1 MKISEMMPS
10 KYLKKEDVGRGVLV
24 TIKGLA
30 RTNVAMEGEPPENK
44 YVLYF
49 TELEK
54 PLVLNATN
62 IHMCAQTCGSE
73 DTDHWI
79 GKKLV
84 LFTDPNVSFGGKL
97 IGGIRIRAP
106 RPQTEPVGMAP
117 QPAAVTPPLPLPPPF
132 DDDIPW

>member
-1 MKISEMMPS
+1 MPS

-49 TELEK
+49 NELEK

-97 IGGIRIRAP
+97 IGGIRLRAP
-106 RPQTEPVGMAP
+106 RPQTEQAGMVP
-117 QPAAVTPPLPLPPPF
+117 PPAAVSVSPPPF